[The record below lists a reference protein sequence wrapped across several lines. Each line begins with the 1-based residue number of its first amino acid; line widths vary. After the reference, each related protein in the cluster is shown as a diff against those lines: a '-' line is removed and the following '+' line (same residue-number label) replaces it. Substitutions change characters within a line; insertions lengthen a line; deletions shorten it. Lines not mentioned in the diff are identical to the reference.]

1 MPVTTRLLRLGY
13 VSLAAV
19 LTVPVTVTVCEA
31 SQRALRRS
39 RLGPAPHIRLCPG
52 RASAA
57 CSQVTRH
64 HTVNLVRTTSGPND
78 EDRKLGSARRNSR
91 KAINR
96 TARMDQ
102 QNNSTL
108 LKGAA
113 IGTGLGSCLGALVAF
128 YRGSPIATPTVMGGG
143 VGALSIGTYYS
154 SWHFLRN
161 QSQFDNPGI
170 HFVSGSVSGY
180 LMAAFTAG
188 PKAINFGILC
198 GGSTGIGVYYALT
211 AFENWRVR
219 TGIQMAMARQSPVS
233 PDIRIG
239 VVANKDLD
247 STSET
252 VENQSKSSSSSWYE
266 WLPIRKIS
274 DEEAAAL
281 LEERK
286 RVHEIR

>member
-1 MPVTTRLLRLGY
+1 
-13 VSLAAV
+13 
-19 LTVPVTVTVCEA
+19 
-31 SQRALRRS
+31 
-39 RLGPAPHIRLCPG
+39 
-52 RASAA
+52 
-57 CSQVTRH
+57 
-64 HTVNLVRTTSGPND
+64 
-78 EDRKLGSARRNSR
+78 
-91 KAINR
+91 
-96 TARMDQ
+96 MDQ

-233 PDIRIG
+233 PDIRTD

-274 DEEAAAL
+274 DEEAVAIGKFL
-281 LEERK
+281 QENNSSIQLQTLYLSGNLYFPLTFG
-286 RVHEIR
+286 